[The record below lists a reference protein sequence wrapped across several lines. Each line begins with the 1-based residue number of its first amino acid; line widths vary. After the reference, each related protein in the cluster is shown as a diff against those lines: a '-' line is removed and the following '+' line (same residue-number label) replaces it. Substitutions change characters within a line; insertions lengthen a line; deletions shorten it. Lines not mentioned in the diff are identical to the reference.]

1 MEVEFPVIESEYSFI
16 NKGMPVGI
24 IPFINDSTLINGR
37 ITQINPQVDENGMV
51 KVKAEFRITEGLS
64 MA

>member
-24 IPFINDSTLINGR
+24 DSFYKRQYSYFRKDNTNKSSGR
-37 ITQINPQVDENGMV
+37 
-51 KVKAEFRITEGLS
+51 
-64 MA
+64 